1 MEIIKRG
8 EIVTS
13 AWVHLGDE
21 DAVPAPREPGR
32 EAGGVDVTVTLKR
45 WQAERE
51 ALGAYAGA
59 VGVRLHPDDE
69 IEALP
74 PELVAD
80 LLARPLV
87 AVEFPRFTDGRGY
100 SLGRL
105 LRERHGYRGELR
117 AVGNVLRDQL
127 FYMHRCGF
135 DAFELQAGKSVR
147 DALQAFEELSVRYQ
161 AGADDPR
168 PLFRRRAAAHGA

>member
-1 MEIIKRG
+1 MEIIKKG

-13 AWVHLGDE
+13 RWVHLQAADPL
-21 DAVPAPREPGR
+21 PAEP
-32 EAGGVDVTVTLKR
+32 VDVTVELSR
-45 WQAERE
+45 FVAEHGSLARHP
-51 ALGAYAGA
+51 GR
-59 VGVRLHPDDE
+59 VGVRLAPADDVE
-69 IEALP
+69 PHLPALL
-74 PELVAD
+74 EL
-80 LLARPLV
+80 PLI

-135 DAFELQAGKSVR
+135 DAFELQPGKSLQE
-147 DALQAFEELSVRYQ
+147 ALEAFGELSVRYQ
-161 AGADDPR
+161 AAVDEPQ
-168 PLFRRRAAAHGA
+168 PLFRRRLENT